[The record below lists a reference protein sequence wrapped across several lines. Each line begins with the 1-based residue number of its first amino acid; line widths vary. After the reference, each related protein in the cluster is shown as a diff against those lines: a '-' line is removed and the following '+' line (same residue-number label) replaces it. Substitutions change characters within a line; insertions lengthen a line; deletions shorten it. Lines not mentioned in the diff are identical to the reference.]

1 MIQSFT
7 ADADKNE
14 VFEKVQQFIDEQG
27 FSVVAK
33 DHSRP
38 WGGFFV
44 LDESQAPKF
53 ISTFFPHLSL
63 APKSSWWRPTNDFHG
78 NITTAAPKSG
88 K

>member
-1 MIQSFT
+1 MIQSFA

-27 FSVVAK
+27 FTVVAK

-44 LDESQAPKF
+44 LDESQAP
-53 ISTFFPHLSL
+53 
-63 APKSSWWRPTNDFHG
+63 
-78 NITTAAPKSG
+78 
-88 K
+88 